1 MPCKLRD
8 YSVKKGF
15 GFCQME
21 GGSGAAGWHDG
32 LNAIRKLKGRVGSA
46 DPLTGMKAL
55 QGQHR
60 AALQLVCAMQRC
72 L

>member
-1 MPCKLRD
+1 M
-8 YSVKKGF
+8 F
-15 GFCQME
+15 GFCQTE
-21 GGSGAAGWHDG
+21 GGSGAVGWYGG
-32 LNAIRKLKGRVGSA
+32 LNTIQKLKGRVGSA

-55 QGQHR
+55 QGQDR